1 MGQGHLHSLK
11 DLATPLKGQVGNQF
25 HQPIFK
31 DYHFLPLILLSFFPN
46 FHMPHISFSSTLLS
60 YAPIFLF
67 YSLHSETSL
76 SFLSF
81 FIPNLTPW
89 FQNPKMIYKP
99 KKTKCF
105 FLLYS
110 ECLNSPPPIHG
121 MTPSPNCSLESFPRC
136 QTHDSTA
143 VNRFQYTPVI
153 KLFES
158 NCKVILVIVYI
169 NLTVPAII
177 SILEWLAEL
186 AMPSHFPKSQ
196 KNSDSR
202 CLSLPLS
209 RRFSCSNPST

>member
-99 KKTKCF
+99 KKNKKF
-105 FLLYS
+105 FSFYILNAWTLLRQS
-110 ECLNSPPPIHG
+110 TEWHQA
-121 MTPSPNCSLESFPRC
+121 
-136 QTHDSTA
+136 QTAH
-143 VNRFQYTPVI
+143 
-153 KLFES
+153 
-158 NCKVILVIVYI
+158 
-169 NLTVPAII
+169 
-177 SILEWLAEL
+177 W
-186 AMPSHFPKSQ
+186 SHFPAAKRTTLQRSTVSSTPRSSSYSSQ
-196 KNSDSR
+196 IAR
-202 CLSLPLS
+202 L
-209 RRFSCSNPST
+209 F